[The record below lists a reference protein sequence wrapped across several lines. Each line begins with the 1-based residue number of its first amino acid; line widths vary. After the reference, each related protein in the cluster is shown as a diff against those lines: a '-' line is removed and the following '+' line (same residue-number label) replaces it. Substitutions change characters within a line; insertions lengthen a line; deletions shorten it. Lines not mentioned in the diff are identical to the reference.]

1 MYRLNCHLTDDLGDR
16 LANYCERAGMMKV
29 AVVATAIEQYL
40 KEQEAKSK
48 LFEQLSDPAKMAEI
62 CKLMGLSSSSGSKE

>member
-29 AVVATAIEQYL
+29 SVVSTALDQYL
-40 KEQEAKSK
+40 KEQEARCM
-48 LFEQLSDPAKMAEI
+48 LLEQLSDPAKMAEI
-62 CKLMGLSSSSGSKE
+62 CKLMGLSSSGSEE

>member
-29 AVVATAIEQYL
+29 SVVSLALDQYL
-40 KEQEAKSK
+40 KEQEVRCK
-48 LFEQLSDPAKMAEI
+48 LLEKLSDPAKLAEV
-62 CKLMGLSSSSGSKE
+62 CKLMGLSSSGSEG

>member
-29 AVVATAIEQYL
+29 SVVSMALDQYL
-40 KEQEAKSK
+40 KEQEVRCKF
-48 LFEQLSDPAKMAEI
+48 LEQLSDPAKMAEI
-62 CKLMGLSSSSGSKE
+62 CKLMGLSSSGSEA

>member
-29 AVVATAIEQYL
+29 SVVSLALDQYL
-40 KEQEAKSK
+40 KEQEVRCK
-48 LFEQLSDPAKMAEI
+48 LLEELSDPSKLAEV
-62 CKLMGLSSSSGSKE
+62 CKLMGLSSSGSEG

>member
-29 AVVATAIEQYL
+29 SVVSTALDQYL
-40 KEQEAKSK
+40 KEQEARCK
-48 LFEQLSDPAKMAEI
+48 LLEQLSDPAKMAEI
-62 CKLMGLSSSSGSKE
+62 CKIVGLPASGSKQ